1 MAVGQIRLGLSDG
14 IGADEMGLSDGSMQY
29 CTVFQISMSD
39 VSDSGAKLQSLPFH
53 PMCVERTVV
62 S

>member
-1 MAVGQIRLGLSDG
+1 MAVLQMRWACLM
-14 IGADEMGLSDGSMQY
+14 AMG
-29 CTVFQISMSD
+29 QISMSD